1 MLRERQNHAWLVHVE
16 GGLVCAGALRVGVV
30 NGLVSDAFHA
40 CICRANICRAN
51 SGFFF
56 LLLESAQ
63 PNISKQLKMNGIY

>member
-40 CICRANICRAN
+40 CVCRA
-51 SGFFF
+51 SSEFFF
-56 LLLESAQ
+56 LLLES
-63 PNISKQLKMNGIY
+63 KQLKMNGMY